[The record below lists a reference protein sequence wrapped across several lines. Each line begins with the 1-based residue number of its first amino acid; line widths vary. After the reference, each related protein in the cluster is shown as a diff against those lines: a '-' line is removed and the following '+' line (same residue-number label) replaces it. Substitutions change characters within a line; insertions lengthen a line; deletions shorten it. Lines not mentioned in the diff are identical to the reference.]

1 MKKMVLGA
9 SMILAC
15 LIFLVP
21 PATAATAPHGAPVL
35 SDFLASLA
43 GPAPV
48 NAAKRPAIRG
58 EKSLCVV
65 AANCAGGG
73 SVSCSGNNSTT
84 SCSGVDGNCSIYEPG
99 HVTCDGQTTWCPNVC
114 PPPPPDCGELEQEC
128 SWECNPCSY
137 RFSCDPDTGDWNC
150 RCILQGC

>member
-1 MKKMVLGA
+1 MKKMALGV

-15 LIFLVP
+15 LVFLVP
-21 PATAATAPHGAPVL
+21 PATAAGAPQGAPAL

-65 AANCAGGG
+65 GATCAGGG

-84 SCSGVDGNCSIYEPG
+84 SCSGVDGNCAVGEPG
-99 HVTCDGQTTWCPNVC
+99 HVTCDGQTTWCPNTC
-114 PPPPPDCGELEQEC
+114 FNCDTLEQEC

-137 RFSCDPDTGDWNC
+137 RFSCDPETQDWNC
-150 RCILQGC
+150 RCILQGCPQ